1 MTSRK
6 EINAALLS
14 LKMLGRSLPA
24 SVIISE
30 RNVWIYFMCMC
41 MRTQGTYILSSKNFH
56 ILLKVMKSLYKSNT
70 DAAYDALR
78 CVANALLLVEESRD
92 TWARVQGADYCMELL
107 EVNYIIIRSIYIHN
121 FTHLYRKLNHLFA
134 YSFVHAYCSC
144 VQSHHRPNC

>member
-1 MTSRK
+1 
-6 EINAALLS
+6 
-14 LKMLGRSLPA
+14 
-24 SVIISE
+24 
-30 RNVWIYFMCMC
+30 MCMC

-107 EVNYIIIRSIYIHN
+107 EVNYIVIRSIYIHN
-121 FTHLYRKLNHLFA
+121 FTHLYRKLNHLLA